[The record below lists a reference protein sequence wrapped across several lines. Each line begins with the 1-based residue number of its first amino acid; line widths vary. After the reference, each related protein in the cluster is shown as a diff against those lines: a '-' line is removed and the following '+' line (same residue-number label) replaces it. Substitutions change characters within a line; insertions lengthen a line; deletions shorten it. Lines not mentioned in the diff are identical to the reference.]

1 MIERF
6 ADPERGG
13 FFTTAADGEE
23 LIVRRKDV
31 DDHPIPS
38 GSSSAAY
45 GLLRLARADR
55 RALVRRAR
63 RTPSSGSSA
72 ALPSATRRP

>member
-13 FFTTAADGEE
+13 FFTTSSDHEE
-23 LIVRRKDV
+23 LIARRKDV

-38 GSSSAAY
+38 GQL
-45 GLLRLARADR
+45 GGG
-55 RALVRRAR
+55 AR
-63 RTPSSGSSA
+63 RCCA
-72 ALPSATRRP
+72 WRR